1 MKKLR
6 FIAVFLAMIAIVCS
20 FAGCSDKQKYNA
32 RLDIIPRS
40 LIRPEFEK
48 ENKVCAYYPDENYS
62 EGEDIPSYIYYKDEP
77 SSRTFIIR
85 DKETYDNV
93 FTDESLLVDF
103 GKETII
109 LHIIVKT
116 NARKVLL
123 DKVTVKD
130 DRVSIAF
137 KEEKYRDGIQD
148 SIMTGPAYLVIKIE
162 KTDIRKV
169 EFIDKRR

>member
-6 FIAVFLAMIAIVCS
+6 LTALFLALIALACS
-20 FAGCSDKQKYNA
+20 FSGCSDKQKYNV
-32 RLDIIPRS
+32 RLDMILNY

-48 ENKVCAYYPDENYS
+48 ENKVCAYYRDENYS
-62 EGEDIPSYIYYKDEP
+62 EGEDIPSYIYYDDEP
-77 SSRTFIIR
+77 NERTFIIR
-85 DKETYDNV
+85 DKETYDNI

-103 GKETII
+103 DKETII

-137 KEEKYRDGIQD
+137 KEEKHRDGVAD
-148 SIMTGPAYLVIKIE
+148 SIMTSPAYLVVKIE
-162 KTDIRKV
+162 KADIRKV